1 MSDITLFTV
10 ITVVTWTPL
19 SLRLSLSLSK
29 SSHKSSLFPKSIVH
43 KIKTEIKLAHPP
55 PPPPHKFHKNYVN
68 GKPLPHTPYIYTLA
82 HVFFFNYTYAPS
94 PHKNCTDI
102 FKLLIISQLLPK
114 LIENVQKALQVFKIM
129 LKPLHSDRNYRIN
142 PTLRQMTKRPSR
154 LIKIT
159 IYSLKWSQH
168 KFMHKT
174 LYLYVYLCMMLD
186 LVFERI

>member
-29 SSHKSSLFPKSIVH
+29 VHINPHYSQNQLSIKSRL
-43 KIKTEIKLAHPP
+43 KLNWPIP